1 MGGLKLYRKRTTKC
15 ENVAKVQDMQV
26 AKLRGNVIQKNQLDA
41 SSWFFC
47 ITLPTLMMHGQ
58 TKIKFT

>member
-1 MGGLKLYRKRTTKC
+1 MRTSAHVQCDTKTIQLLGGLKLYRKRTTKC

-41 SSWFFC
+41 SS
-47 ITLPTLMMHGQ
+47 
-58 TKIKFT
+58 